1 MTMKTIGVFKSISA
15 AALLLAAATL
25 SGPAALAA
33 GESEANGDVA
43 RGEIAYEANCS
54 SCHANPG
61 RLMRRVPGADDAEK
75 AARLEAFLP
84 DHYAEDPQ
92 ERAEII
98 AYMLSL

>member
-1 MTMKTIGVFKSISA
+1 MLAST
-15 AALLLAAATL
+15 AAL
-25 SGPAALAA
+25 SA
-33 GESEANGDVA
+33 GDGDVA
-43 RGEIAYEANCS
+43 RGEAAYEHNCA
-54 SCHANPG
+54 SCHANAARIMG
-61 RLMRRVPGADDAEK
+61 RVAGATDEEK

>member
-1 MTMKTIGVFKSISA
+1 MTATSLKSTASMLFVGGLYLATSA
-15 AALLLAAATL
+15 LAAA
-25 SGPAALAA
+25 PAHAT
-33 GESEANGDVA
+33 SDGDVA
-43 RGEIAYEANCS
+43 RGEAAYEQNCA
-54 SCHANPG
+54 SCHANPARIMG
-61 RLMRRVPGADDAEK
+61 RVAGATDEEK